1 MKDANQQKIAK
12 KNEKIF
18 FLFLKSFQKISSKFP
33 ILFRI
38 RKRKQ
43 KLHIFIKSTFF
54 YFLVGCCLFDNFF
67 YFLVSLFLVMACFY
81 AFAIFGSFFQLWR
94 VSFILRTSLYIVYVV
109 FSFSHFHT
117 DSYLYVS
124 TMTHVFEFFYTLEI
138 RFFFLFSFFFFLRP
152 SNKKVLTDFYYIMH
166 ACVWIWKRM

>member
-12 KNEKIF
+12 KMKRFF

-81 AFAIFGSFFQLWR
+81 AFAIFGSFFSVVAR
-94 VSFILRTSLYIVYVV
+94 IIYFANIFVYCICGFFILSLSHWFILVCIDNDSCFRV
-109 FSFSHFHT
+109 F
-117 DSYLYVS
+117 LY
-124 TMTHVFEFFYTLEI
+124 FGN
-138 RFFFLFSFFFFLRP
+138 SFFFPFLILLFL
-152 SNKKVLTDFYYIMH
+152 KAL
-166 ACVWIWKRM
+166 